1 MAIFNSYVKLPEG
14 RASSESSK
22 AEVNPPEL
30 ARSYDGDAMELCP
43 DLDLHKPAIDLC
55 GKQEPVL
62 SDLS

>member
-14 RASSESSK
+14 SESSK

-43 DLDLHKPAIDLC
+43 DLDLHKPAIDLR
-55 GKQEPVL
+55 GRQEPVL
-62 SDLS
+62 S